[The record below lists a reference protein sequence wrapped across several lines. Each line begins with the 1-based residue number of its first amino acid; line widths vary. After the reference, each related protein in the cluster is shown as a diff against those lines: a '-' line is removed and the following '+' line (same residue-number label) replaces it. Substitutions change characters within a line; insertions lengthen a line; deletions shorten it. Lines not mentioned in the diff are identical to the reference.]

1 MDKDSS
7 EAIEMRKL
15 LFAVR
20 SVMKLPPS
28 LISDNE
34 VAKLFVT
41 LDENGNGE
49 FFFFL
54 QLARP
59 QRPARAPPRRRAARA
74 RRRRRRRGGGRSPLP
89 HDARRLWPRIARQK
103 RTATGT

>member
-34 VAKLFVT
+34 VAKLLVA
-41 LDENGNGE
+41 LDENDNGE

-54 QLARP
+54 
-59 QRPARAPPRRRAARA
+59 
-74 RRRRRRRGGGRSPLP
+74 
-89 HDARRLWPRIARQK
+89 
-103 RTATGT
+103 